1 MMRSTLISSLML
13 AVLCTSGC
21 NTKKPKGTQ
30 HPDDPS
36 AAAKDQAAA
45 QGGKSGDA
53 SATEPGAATPGDA
66 AAPAEPAEDPS
77 KKVCDA
83 KVSDKPTALFM
94 ETMLIR
100 LPFGLAEEALIEQT
114 PFLLLAR
121 PFTSVGCI
129 EGMPGADINV
139 TAMGYFQ
146 DNEKRPVK
154 DIALELLTAQGY
166 TGTPKI
172 ADEVAKGRNIEFS
185 AEFAADEKHPN
196 PSKVWVAMK
205 TKFGRNYYVLFDVH
219 PNAWNAVRKTLK
231 ESTDRMFLLKGE
243 G

>member
-13 AVLCTSGC
+13 AVLCTSAC
-21 NTKKPKGTQ
+21 NTKKPKGTK

-36 AAAKDQAAA
+36 AAAADNAADSGQEGKEPTADQGEAAEA
-45 QGGKSGDA
+45 GETPAKS
-53 SATEPGAATPGDA
+53 
-66 AAPAEPAEDPS
+66 PAEDPA

-83 KVSDKPTALFM
+83 KVSDKPTALFA

-100 LPFGLAEEALIEQT
+100 LPYGLAEEALIEQS

-121 PFTSVGCI
+121 PFESVGCI
-129 EGMPGADINV
+129 EGLPGADINV

-146 DNEKRPVK
+146 DNKKRAVK

-166 TGTPKI
+166 TGTPKV
-172 ADEVAKGRNIEFS
+172 ADESVKDRNIEFS
-185 AEFAADEKHPN
+185 AEYAADDKHPN

-231 ESTDRMFLLKGE
+231 ESTDRMFLLPEKK
-243 G
+243 